1 MPEITPSENEIFEI
15 IRAKMNL
22 SDSAVVIKEPVLKDT
37 RGIVKPDMLI
47 EDGNR
52 RFLVEIRSKINV
64 GAVAQLVLLKEILQK
79 QDKYDT
85 NTHLVIAGK
94 FIAHDIEE
102 IAGQVG
108 VQLLAIPR
116 NLRLPDHK
124 PAHAPGKVKVTSEKS
139 WKIVSRLLKEKMT
152 SIRQLSI
159 IENISYGWAHA
170 TVQSLIGQGI
180 VIKKGN
186 YVTISDVNKLLNGIS
201 WERPFENLLVKE
213 INVEYND
220 ATAAAR
226 QLSHMLDNSGIKFAF
241 TGYTAGGLYTG
252 YAVRHDSIYIYLE
265 KNEIDLFTKTFQT
278 TGTTEDKGIKV
289 RIYVPDRNVFY
300 DVVEKEGIKLVSPA
314 QALLDLAGMGYSG
327 MDITKAMVEKYGSL

>member
-1 MPEITPSENEIFEI
+1 MSKITPSENEIFEI
-15 IRAKMNL
+15 IRAKLNL
-22 SDSAVVIKEPVLKDT
+22 SDSAVMIKEPILKDT
-37 RGIVKPDMLI
+37 RGIVEPDMHI

-52 RFLVEIRSKINV
+52 RFLVEIKSKINV
-64 GAVAQLVLLKEILQK
+64 DAIAHLVLLKEILQK

-85 NTHLVIAGK
+85 NTHLVITAK
-94 FIAHDIEE
+94 FITPDIKE
-102 IAGQVG
+102 IAEQVG
-108 VQLLAIPR
+108 VQLLTIPR
-116 NLRLPDHK
+116 NVRLPDHK

-170 TVQSLIGQGI
+170 TVQSLISQGI
-180 VIKKGN
+180 VTKKGN

-213 INVEYND
+213 INVDYND

-226 QLSHMLDNSGIKFAF
+226 ELSHMLDNSGIKFAF

-252 YAVRHDSIYIYLE
+252 YAIRHDSISIYLE
-265 KNEIDLFTKTFQT
+265 KDEIELFTKTFQT
-278 TGTTEDKGIKV
+278 NGTAEVKGIKV
-289 RIYVPDRNVFY
+289 KIYAPDRGVFEN
-300 DVVEKEGIKLVSPA
+300 VVEKEGIKIVSPA
-314 QALLDLAGMGYSG
+314 QALLDLAGLGYSG
-327 MDITKAMVEKYGSL
+327 MDITKAMVDKYGDL